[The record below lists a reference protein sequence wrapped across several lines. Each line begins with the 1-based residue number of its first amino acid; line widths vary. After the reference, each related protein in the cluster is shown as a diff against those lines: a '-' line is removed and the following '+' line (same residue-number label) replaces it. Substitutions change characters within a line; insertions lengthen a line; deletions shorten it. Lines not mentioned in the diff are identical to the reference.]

1 MQNNST
7 FLRASKLLS
16 KQQAEQNVLSHSF
29 LCGYCFLANTG
40 HPLTFDCLHVN
51 NTGCR
56 YQPGHKAHVS
66 GGLLPPGV
74 VENKVPPG
82 VVQ

>member
-56 YQPGHKAHVS
+56 
-66 GGLLPPGV
+66 
-74 VENKVPPG
+74 
-82 VVQ
+82 